1 MVATPDGRRETSMH
15 AVRRTAFA
23 LVALAL
29 VAGACGD
36 DDDDDAATDTTAAT
50 VADATDTTAGD
61 TTAETTADTT
71 ADTADEPGDAPA
83 GDLAAYCD
91 AMLAYDQVESPGGP
105 VDPTPEEVAAWATDV
120 QPLMAAVAA
129 AAPDEVSEAVEA
141 MQTALDEAA
150 AGDPALVNDPATFG
164 AMAALEGAA
173 YEGCGFTQVDVTAGD
188 YLYEGVPESV
198 PAGPLAIRLTNA
210 GSEPHI
216 ILAIQRAEGNTTPAE
231 ELVDEFFA
239 AVGTGGPPPPSVVGG
254 MAGDPPFA
262 LPGGGVGGKV
272 TDLAPGSYVL
282 FCPIG
287 TLADESVTHYQEG
300 MIAEL
305 EVVG

>member
-1 MVATPDGRRETSMH
+1 MH

-50 VADATDTTAGD
+50 VADATDTTAGG
-61 TTAETTADTT
+61 TTAETTGDTT
-71 ADTADEPGDAPA
+71 ADTEADTATTAGSDDAPA
-83 GDLAAYCD
+83 GELAAYCD

-105 VDPTPEEVAAWATDV
+105 EDPTAEEVAAWATEV

-129 AAPDEVSEAVEA
+129 AAPDDVSEPVEA

-150 AGDPALVNDPATFG
+150 AGDPTLVNEPGTFE
-164 AMAALEGAA
+164 ALAALEGAA

-198 PAGPLAIRLTNA
+198 PAGPLAIRITNA

-216 ILAIQRAEGNTTPAE
+216 ILAIQRAEGNTTPAV

-287 TLADESVTHYQEG
+287 TLADESVSHYQEG